1 MRQPRVEVLFI
12 ADCPNHAAARALVER
27 LAGELHVEPDIQL
40 IEVRDLDDAQALRF
54 LGSPTIRVGGRD
66 VEPGADRRGDFGLAC
81 RAYRGGRGGQLDEA
95 WVRAALEA
103 AA

>member
-1 MRQPRVEVLFI
+1 MRQPHVEVLFI
-12 ADCPNHAAARALVER
+12 ADCPNYAAARALVER
-27 LAGELHVEPDIQL
+27 LAGELHVEPDIRL
-40 IEVRDLDDAQALRF
+40 IEVRDPDDARALRF

-66 VEPGADRRGDFGLAC
+66 VEPGAARRRDFGLAC
-81 RAYRGGRGGQLDEA
+81 RTYLGPGGQLDET